1 MSADQETRLWLTM
14 LRDYIE
20 QRIKAALPFVRD
32 GKLDLSSKN
41 IVGTVPPANGGS
53 GSNTGVTIRGATDY
67 DNSVAPT
74 DGQAVTWST
83 ASGKYHPATPPTG
96 ITTLAGLSDVAISS
110 PEDGDY
116 LTYVA
121 ADGKWHN
128 RRPGL
133 VVTLNGQD
141 VTLNGRDLTLGV

>member
-1 MSADQETRLWLTM
+1 MSADQEWRLLLTQ

-20 QRIKAALPFVRD
+20 QRIRAALPFTRD

-41 IVGTVPPANGGS
+41 IVGTLPPANGGS
-53 GSNTGVTIRGATDY
+53 GRNDGVTIRGATDY
-67 DNSVAPT
+67 DDTTAPT
-74 DGQAVTWST
+74 TGQAVIWNGT
-83 ASGKYHPATPPTG
+83 KYHPATPPTG

-110 PEDGDY
+110 PQDGDY

-128 RRPGL
+128 RRPGKTL
-133 VVTLNGQD
+133 TLNGQP
-141 VTLNGRDLTLGV
+141 VTLDGNTLTLGG